1 MTIPPASSR
10 VADVPD
16 RSSAFRVVR
25 DQGLRLTA
33 SRRLVLEA
41 LFAAGVPVGAE
52 QIAAGLGGELPQSDV
67 TSVYRNLE
75 RLESIGIVRH
85 THLGHGPALYMI
97 ADASREFLHCEICG
111 GFQSVASQELD
122 DLRAAVRAR
131 FGFEV
136 RLSHFPLNG
145 VCWDCLATEP
155 SGAGPSPATAT

>member
-97 ADASREFLHCEICG
+97 ADASREFVLVKHALEQFGRQQPVSWIQVDTDKALG
-111 GFQSVASQELD
+111 RMTQRPTRDAIPIAAQEQLIVE
-122 DLRAAVRAR
+122 LY
-131 FGFEV
+131 
-136 RLSHFPLNG
+136 SK
-145 VCWDCLATEP
+145 
-155 SGAGPSPATAT
+155 